1 MAHPGHHALE
11 RPDDVAL
18 VISPS
23 GVTVTWAE
31 LRRRIVQAAN
41 ALHDLGVRPGDPV
54 AFCVENRVEFAVLVW
69 ACLDAGFRYTP
80 VSTRLTADEV
90 AYIVG
95 DCGAKVFVHTAHTAS
110 SAASVTGVRVVD
122 LDDGDPL
129 GTGLDEPPRYE
140 RVEGVAMLYS
150 SGTTGRPKGV
160 WRPAPPEP
168 IEELPPGD
176 RMSAMAYGITQAS
189 VYLSPAPLYHSA
201 PLTFLVQMGRIGAA
215 TVVMERFD
223 PSAALECIERHRVT
237 HSQWVPTMFSRLL
250 ALSDDVR
257 AAHDLSSQRCA
268 IHAGAPCP
276 PSVKRAM
283 IDWWGPILHEYYSGT
298 ESVGFT
304 HITAPEWLARP
315 GSVGRA
321 FGCTIHIVG
330 EDGREAPPG
339 VTGTVYFE
347 GKTGLEYHNDPE
359 KTRGA
364 LDERGWTT
372 MGDIGHVDDE
382 GFLFLT
388 DRRNFTIISGGVNV
402 YPSEVEAALIEH
414 PEVRDCAV
422 FGLPD
427 PDLGEVVAVLVES
440 DAAQGPHDAELARR
454 IAADIAATL
463 AGPKRPRLW
472 RFDSVGRTETGKI
485 HKQKLR
491 DASREAGRMI
501 DLRTSVPAPGGA
513 S

>member
-223 PSAALECIERHRVT
+223 PLASLECIERHRVT
-237 HSQWVPTMFSRLL
+237 HSQWVPTMFVRMLRLTADERSRY
-250 ALSDDVR
+250 
-257 AAHDLSSQRCA
+257 DLSSHVWS
-268 IHAGAPCP
+268 IHGAGPCP
-276 PSVKRAM
+276 TPVKEAM
-283 IDWWGPILHEYYSGT
+283 LDWWGPIIHEYYAGT
-298 ESVGFT
+298 EGAGTCVIGP
-304 HITAPEWLARP
+304 HEWLSHK
-315 GSVGRA
+315 GSVGRSVRGPMA
-321 FGCTIHIVG
+321 ILDD
-330 EDGREAPPG
+330 DGNELPPG
-339 VTGTVYFE
+339 EVGQVWFANSSDFKYLNDDA
-347 GKTGLEYHNDPE
+347 KTGEA
-359 KTRGA
+359 RRASGA
-364 LDERGWTT
+364 GSF
-372 MGDIGHVDDE
+372 GDLGFVDAD
-382 GFLFLT
+382 GYLYLT
-388 DRRNFTIISGGVNV
+388 GRKSFTIIVGGINV
-402 YPSEVEAALIEH
+402 YPREIEEVLLTHPAVHDVAVFGIPDDEYGEQVKAVVEPATGVASGPELERELIEH
-414 PEVRDCAV
+414 CRARLAT
-422 FGLPD
+422 FKLPRSID
-427 PDLGEVVAVLVES
+427 FMR
-440 DAAQGPHDAELARR
+440 EL
-454 IAADIAATL
+454 
-463 AGPKRPRLW
+463 PR
-472 RFDSVGRTETGKI
+472 EQTGK
-485 HKQKLR
+485 
-491 DASREAGRMI
+491 
-501 DLRTSVPAPGGA
+501 LRTGLLRQSYL
-513 S
+513 